1 MAAIMF
7 VFARFLL
14 MPFVLIA
21 VTLFAMALHISGT
34 ALHHQFAWHQT
45 VATVTD
51 VSSYSEAQGNGLTAK
66 GINVAVT
73 YVANDAPMT
82 WSGKGKDIGLYTA
95 SKGDAV
101 KLYYNPA
108 NPSILD
114 TAAMKGWRG
123 GLLLLAAT
131 GGFTVFYV
139 WFFWLRGRTAPPA
152 SPMMPSAVRVAGAS
166 AKPPQQQR
174 GTFGRR

>member
-1 MAAIMF
+1 MF

-131 GGFTVFYV
+131 GGFTVF
-139 WFFWLRGRTAPPA
+139 LRVVLLAARTHRTAGVTDDA
-152 SPMMPSAVRVAGAS
+152 FGSSRGAS
-166 AKPPQQQR
+166 AKPSQRQR